1 MASTTKQK
9 SLLYTRGP
17 NIDANYGPWNSIQEY
32 TDWLTNTVGLSEP
45 YEGTVIAVKS
55 IGEGNIT
62 KYIFENKKWR
72 EDIKPTG
79 IPIYSDDQIKD
90 MLEVPSDYIEIPDTR
105 VLGREVS
112 PGESY
117 IRSLFSAIR
126 ALQAEVLK
134 LKNSFNLGINSCVND
149 ETASSRILYDLDDVE
164 EEEPLWAVQESE
176 LSELY
181 SLDFSPENDLKV
193 TPGSY
198 IVPSQDNNMLEV
210 IGTAYWEPTE
220 DLNIKNLPDAKTF
233 LYLTTSEK
241 DVNIHFINDSEE
253 EISFSLKDALG
264 NLTTKYPSYAIMLAV
279 SKKVK
284 DTISNKA
291 YGNSFVWLVVQ
302 DLIHNN
308 TLYEK
313 YINPFTGEVSDTTV
327 LLPEN
332 IYINK
337 VEFTNTKISKF
348 DLYSKYQDFSDHV
361 DAVKPS
367 DIDSIKYKA
376 AHITIRSVDSTE
388 QLDKLIR
395 KFQTNEL
402 VYVTESNSLYI
413 IINGIKHKIGS
424 GAEPTPEGDTM
435 TTQELLRNLIEQGL
449 ISLKGAEYDDN
460 GNLIAVDD
468 IELNK
473 IASLGFINEATG
485 DSITY
490 STDSEGNLIGYN
502 DTPENYKFSY
512 IVDGEYL
519 KAGAKKPIVTVNGE
533 RLGLE
538 GDTPTRQRGFIAR
551 IHGDNVSASSKD
563 IGLNSDRVKIGSFYS
578 PNTET
583 KIYGCSHAFIEL
595 ENSAQNDYYLDDCY
609 LHFAAPIEGINEAGD
624 KIYTQATYHV
634 ALRGKIPAGGTYL
647 IRGFKYADENL
658 PSTFINVNTFDT
670 EWYVTPDTVTFTPAT
685 GYDYSHNFGKLLRT
699 DFINEASDIIYGI
712 ALTYKHPD
720 VTYSTRLVDNT
731 DKLADTLA
739 VVPWVID
746 CINMFISSIDK
757 AYWNCINNKGKLNII
772 SKNIGNAIYKNTF
785 ELDPAKQ
792 AFQSFNTKD
801 SSRLRGV
808 TAADNQ
814 IIELDNEYIQFPN
827 SNDIYPVTK
836 FTPKASFEKKNIITD
851 KTSFD
856 FERPN
861 MVTCSF
867 GINQNTRC
875 FNWISA
881 GDYEE
886 FIWTRVKGNTDWER
900 NQSYW
905 GNKVGGV
912 NFVRKEFEQQLTFN
926 GETRTIREIVYAN
939 PKQKNIFPGSNIYYT
954 SHKCIIDIIP
964 EANTEPIICEYIVGR
979 SNSDGTPMEG
989 HISDIQ
995 TFTIYP
1001 NTYKPVIYQTSDQ
1014 QGFHWI
1020 EYQAWAATAK
1030 VLNNKIN
1037 DDCFEQNIIPILL
1050 NTGDMTQNGTRINEW
1065 LDYYNGGKCLFNHLE
1080 QMNIVG
1086 NNDLGNV
1093 DETMLGTGDDP
1104 GKSNPHFYNIAY
1116 CYEIPICEVGTDAY
1130 TPIYCGDSG
1139 PKYIPSIY
1147 YFDVSN
1153 FRIIMFNSEITST
1166 AGNALFGSGKYDIYT
1181 GYLWDEDPS
1190 NNTSDVTTEYK
1201 PVTNATLEF
1210 NNKVLNANHYI
1221 YEVLYQWIK
1230 ESRDKKVIFAC
1241 HEMPFTVVT
1250 LDNID
1255 ASTFYSDRSIS
1266 VVGASTGLIGS
1277 HANRNTYNKS
1287 GSESKTAKL
1296 GKDMKLRSKGT
1307 YWLSRLL
1314 ENFGVKYCFGGHKH
1328 TYACTWPIRENYYY
1342 TKDGVLKQSL
1352 VDGRMEMPASLVDDT
1367 VNFFSD
1373 GTTAVI
1379 PTIGNDTIGS
1389 EENMNTY
1396 INLTKK
1402 PIAAAKNF
1410 DGDSIKGAYG
1420 SGGEIGYG
1428 VTIEK
1433 DIRDDQNYVVY
1444 FMLQASGFKL
1454 KSNKELPGTLQK
1466 FSQIIPETD
1475 TANSKPSKN
1484 QIYPMIASIA
1494 LDLNKYD
1501 TGLDISLMA
1510 IKNIVP
1516 NDTTEVFNQQSVKL
1530 EKWGC
1535 MNKPKILY
1543 FNNIG
1548 EDANVIPYGAQKGK
1562 ACWTENSCTLNLHI

>member
-105 VLGREVS
+105 ILGREVS

-134 LKNSFNLGINSCVND
+134 LKNSFNLGINSCIND

-241 DVNIHFINDSEE
+241 DINIHFINDSEE
-253 EISFSLKDALG
+253 EVSFSLKDVLG

-449 ISLKGAEYDDN
+449 ISLKGAEYDDD

-485 DSITY
+485 NSITY

-583 KIYGCSHAFIEL
+583 KI
-595 ENSAQNDYYLDDCY
+595 
-609 LHFAAPIEGINEAGD
+609 
-624 KIYTQATYHV
+624 
-634 ALRGKIPAGGTYL
+634 
-647 IRGFKYADENL
+647 
-658 PSTFINVNTFDT
+658 
-670 EWYVTPDTVTFTPAT
+670 
-685 GYDYSHNFGKLLRT
+685 
-699 DFINEASDIIYGI
+699 
-712 ALTYKHPD
+712 
-720 VTYSTRLVDNT
+720 
-731 DKLADTLA
+731 
-739 VVPWVID
+739 
-746 CINMFISSIDK
+746 
-757 AYWNCINNKGKLNII
+757 
-772 SKNIGNAIYKNTF
+772 
-785 ELDPAKQ
+785 
-792 AFQSFNTKD
+792 
-801 SSRLRGV
+801 
-808 TAADNQ
+808 
-814 IIELDNEYIQFPN
+814 
-827 SNDIYPVTK
+827 
-836 FTPKASFEKKNIITD
+836 
-851 KTSFD
+851 
-856 FERPN
+856 
-861 MVTCSF
+861 
-867 GINQNTRC
+867 
-875 FNWISA
+875 
-881 GDYEE
+881 
-886 FIWTRVKGNTDWER
+886 
-900 NQSYW
+900 
-905 GNKVGGV
+905 
-912 NFVRKEFEQQLTFN
+912 
-926 GETRTIREIVYAN
+926 
-939 PKQKNIFPGSNIYYT
+939 
-954 SHKCIIDIIP
+954 
-964 EANTEPIICEYIVGR
+964 
-979 SNSDGTPMEG
+979 
-989 HISDIQ
+989 
-995 TFTIYP
+995 
-1001 NTYKPVIYQTSDQ
+1001 
-1014 QGFHWI
+1014 
-1020 EYQAWAATAK
+1020 
-1030 VLNNKIN
+1030 
-1037 DDCFEQNIIPILL
+1037 
-1050 NTGDMTQNGTRINEW
+1050 
-1065 LDYYNGGKCLFNHLE
+1065 
-1080 QMNIVG
+1080 
-1086 NNDLGNV
+1086 
-1093 DETMLGTGDDP
+1093 
-1104 GKSNPHFYNIAY
+1104 
-1116 CYEIPICEVGTDAY
+1116 
-1130 TPIYCGDSG
+1130 
-1139 PKYIPSIY
+1139 
-1147 YFDVSN
+1147 
-1153 FRIIMFNSEITST
+1153 
-1166 AGNALFGSGKYDIYT
+1166 
-1181 GYLWDEDPS
+1181 
-1190 NNTSDVTTEYK
+1190 
-1201 PVTNATLEF
+1201 
-1210 NNKVLNANHYI
+1210 
-1221 YEVLYQWIK
+1221 
-1230 ESRDKKVIFAC
+1230 
-1241 HEMPFTVVT
+1241 
-1250 LDNID
+1250 
-1255 ASTFYSDRSIS
+1255 
-1266 VVGASTGLIGS
+1266 
-1277 HANRNTYNKS
+1277 
-1287 GSESKTAKL
+1287 
-1296 GKDMKLRSKGT
+1296 
-1307 YWLSRLL
+1307 
-1314 ENFGVKYCFGGHKH
+1314 
-1328 TYACTWPIRENYYY
+1328 
-1342 TKDGVLKQSL
+1342 
-1352 VDGRMEMPASLVDDT
+1352 
-1367 VNFFSD
+1367 
-1373 GTTAVI
+1373 
-1379 PTIGNDTIGS
+1379 
-1389 EENMNTY
+1389 
-1396 INLTKK
+1396 
-1402 PIAAAKNF
+1402 
-1410 DGDSIKGAYG
+1410 
-1420 SGGEIGYG
+1420 
-1428 VTIEK
+1428 
-1433 DIRDDQNYVVY
+1433 
-1444 FMLQASGFKL
+1444 
-1454 KSNKELPGTLQK
+1454 
-1466 FSQIIPETD
+1466 
-1475 TANSKPSKN
+1475 
-1484 QIYPMIASIA
+1484 
-1494 LDLNKYD
+1494 
-1501 TGLDISLMA
+1501 
-1510 IKNIVP
+1510 
-1516 NDTTEVFNQQSVKL
+1516 
-1530 EKWGC
+1530 
-1535 MNKPKILY
+1535 
-1543 FNNIG
+1543 
-1548 EDANVIPYGAQKGK
+1548 
-1562 ACWTENSCTLNLHI
+1562 